1 MKPSL
6 EMYDTGNCSV
16 SESAVCGWTTVV
28 LANEL
33 LRVVVLPGKGAD
45 IYQLVHL
52 QSDVDFMI
60 KTPWGL
66 EPSGSANRER

>member
-28 LANEL
+28 LANERYGWL
-33 LRVVVLPGKGAD
+33 FFPVKAPIFTSSYTCRVTL
-45 IYQLVHL
+45 IL
-52 QSDVDFMI
+52 
-60 KTPWGL
+60 
-66 EPSGSANRER
+66 